1 MLELLQAFCAVVE
14 AGSLT
19 RAAERLHT
27 TQPAI
32 TRQMRT
38 LERELGAVLLTRT
51 PQGVALTA
59 AGEAVLEHA
68 RAALGSV
75 RAARQAA
82 SAVTGQPERLRV
94 AAGLMAMQYVLPP
107 VVAAFQQRYP
117 DVEVALQPLHQ
128 RVAVERLLGYEVDAA
143 VIASPVRSPLVRAK
157 AILKDPLLLVAG
169 PPAGASDRG
178 ERPRAYEDDE
188 PVRLETLQ
196 GKTVLVLAAGTG
208 LHELVEEALRERGVR
223 CRLVEHPT
231 AETIKTA
238 VGLGMG
244 VTILPASAVGEELRA
259 GKLTAREI
267 ADWPGGERVI
277 RVLTRS
283 SGGIPKAVA
292 AFVALLEE
300 RYAGLGVRGAEPVPG
315 RLGSTD

>member
-1 MLELLQAFCAVVE
+1 M
-14 AGSLT
+14 
-19 RAAERLHT
+19 

-32 TRQMRT
+32 TRQMRS

-68 RAALGSV
+68 RAALGAV
-75 RAARQAA
+75 RGARQAA
-82 SAVTGQPERLRV
+82 SAAAGEIERLRL
-94 AAGLMAMQYVLPP
+94 AAGLMATQYVLPP
-107 VVAAFQQRYP
+107 VVAAFRERYP
-117 DVEVALQPLHQ
+117 DVEVALQPVHQ

-157 AILKDPLLLVAG
+157 AIMKDPLLVVDGPTNAG
-169 PPAGASDRG
+169 GGHQPHEEAEGSEG
-178 ERPRAYEDDE
+178 
-188 PVRLETLQ
+188 PVRLEELQ

-208 LHELVEEALRERGVR
+208 LHELVEQALRERGVT

-259 GKLTAREI
+259 GKLMGREI
-267 ADWPGGERVI
+267 ENWPGGERVI

-283 SGGIPKAVA
+283 SGRVPKPVA
-292 AFVALLEE
+292 AFVVLLEE
-300 RYAGLGVRGAEPVPG
+300 RYAGQAGEPA
-315 RLGSTD
+315 RA

>member
-1 MLELLQAFCAVVE
+1 MLELLETFCAVAE

-19 RAAERLHT
+19 RAAEQLHT

-32 TRQMRT
+32 TRQMRS
-38 LERELGAVLLTRT
+38 LERQLGAILLTRT

-82 SAVTGQPERLRV
+82 SAVMGQSERLRV

-107 VVAAFQQRYP
+107 VVAAFQERYP
-117 DVEVALQPLHQ
+117 DVEVTLQPLHQ

-157 AILKDPLLLVAG
+157 EIMKDPLLLVSSRVS
-169 PPAGASDRG
+169 GASLRA
-178 ERPRAYEDDE
+178 ERPHSLEPDE
-188 PVRLETLQ
+188 PVRLEELQ

-208 LHELVEEALRERGVR
+208 LHELVEEALRERAVT
-223 CRLVEHPT
+223 CALVQHPT

-244 VTILPASAVGEELRA
+244 VTILPASAVAEELRT
-259 GKLTAREI
+259 GKLSAREI
-267 ADWPGGERVI
+267 ANWPGGERVI

-283 SGGIPKAVA
+283 SGKAPPAVT

-300 RYAGLGVRGAEPVPG
+300 QYGRSGAP
-315 RLGSTD
+315 